1 MQSSLQS
8 STERIALLLLVVIMV
23 TTGTTM
29 LPNIAVGASSQY
41 TDILATGTELCITVT
56 PTSYDFGSVVASQ
69 TILTDN
75 YFVLTSCCVDQQ
87 DVEAKGTDM
96 TGSGGAT
103 WTLADNPG
111 DSIYALR
118 LDPYS
123 GMDATVGFAIIADY
137 TFGFSPSTDNTLGP
151 TESSLQLTKVDQDFV
166 LNMDDG
172 DVRNFKMFFEAPTAN
187 VGFKAMAG
195 QVILTA
201 TLS

>member
-23 TTGTTM
+23 TIGTTM

-56 PTSYDFGSVVASQ
+56 PVSYDFGTVVASQ
-69 TILTDN
+69 TVLTDN

-103 WTLADNPG
+103 WTLADDPG
-111 DSIYALR
+111 DSIYAIR
-118 LDPYS
+118 LDPYAE
-123 GMDATVGFAIIADY
+123 MDITIGFSDNSDY
-137 TFGFSPSTDNTLGP
+137 SFGFSPSTDNVLGP
-151 TESSLQLTKVDQDFV
+151 TESSLQLTKVGQDFV
-166 LNMDDG
+166 LNMNDS
-172 DVRNFKMFFEAPTAN
+172 DVRNFVMFFEAPTTHI
-187 VGFKAMAG
+187 GFKAMAG